1 MIYLLIFFEFFKAG
15 LAAFGGGLV
24 LIPILLQVGNVNG
37 WYNAEEFADMVA
49 MANSLPGPIGTNLAT
64 SCGYK
69 TAGILGAVVA
79 DVALVLPSV
88 LMVLIM
94 VKFLQKYAKTDAFV
108 SVMKALRPAI
118 IMMILFALY
127 ELGSM
132 ALVGIKEWVLLV
144 ALVLLMLKHEKNPIF
159 YIMISAVMGL
169 VLKL

>member
-64 SCGYK
+64 NCGYK
-69 TAGILGAVVA
+69 IAGFWGAVVA
-79 DVALVLPSV
+79 DVALVLPSL
-88 LMVLIM
+88 LMVFVM
-94 VKFLQKYAKTDAFV
+94 VRFLRKYAKSNAFET
-108 SVMKALRPAI
+108 VMKSIRPAI
-118 IMMILFALY
+118 VMMILFAVH

-132 ALVGIKEWVLLV
+132 ALVGIREWALL
-144 ALVLLMLKHEKNPIF
+144 AGLLLLMIKYEKNPIF
-159 YIMISAVMGL
+159 YIIISAVMGL
-169 VLKL
+169 VLQL